1 MRVALI
7 TVDQCCGVV
16 VTVTGRLRGCIR
28 YCGRRCYSWWCRCRS
43 KVMQIQEL
51 LSQNPSF
58 ALRDVTKPISAQSS
72 QAVAGSCKF
81 LKRASDEVSL
91 HSS

>member
-1 MRVALI
+1 
-7 TVDQCCGVV
+7 
-16 VTVTGRLRGCIR
+16 
-28 YCGRRCYSWWCRCRS
+28 
-43 KVMQIQEL
+43 MQIQEL